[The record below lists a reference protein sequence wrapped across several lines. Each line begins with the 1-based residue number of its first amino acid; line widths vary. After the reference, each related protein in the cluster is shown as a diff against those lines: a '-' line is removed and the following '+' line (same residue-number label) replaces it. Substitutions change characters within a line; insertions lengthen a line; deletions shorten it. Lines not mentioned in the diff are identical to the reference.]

1 MTIKIKEKKGVAGSK
16 RRHFLWEIKKYI
28 IPHLST
34 KYWLYLLLQTK
45 L

>member
-16 RRHFLWEIKKYI
+16 RRHFLWEKKYI